1 MNIGDLFEKG
11 EAQPADSLESIIE
24 DADAAEDAEEATEES
39 EGQARAHRKDMLS
52 SVRSEMEFMEVE
64 IGASTSSPDATYLVD
79 FAKDLGI
86 EDKREFV
93 PWLRTVAQLARRSGY
108 ATHGMGGVAAYLR
121 EAHADA
127 HPPARR
133 Q

>member
-1 MNIGDLFEKG
+1 MNLGDLFEKG
-11 EAQPADSLESIIE
+11 EAQPADSLDAIIA
-24 DADAAEDAEEATEES
+24 DADAFEDAEEAAFERET
-39 EGQARAHRKDMLS
+39 QTRAQRKELLS
-52 SVRSEMEFMEVE
+52 TVRSEMEFMEVE
-64 IGASTSSPDATYLVD
+64 LGASTASPDAAYLVD

-86 EDKREFV
+86 EDKAEFV

-121 EAHADA
+121 EAHADSQ
-127 HPPARR
+127 PPARR